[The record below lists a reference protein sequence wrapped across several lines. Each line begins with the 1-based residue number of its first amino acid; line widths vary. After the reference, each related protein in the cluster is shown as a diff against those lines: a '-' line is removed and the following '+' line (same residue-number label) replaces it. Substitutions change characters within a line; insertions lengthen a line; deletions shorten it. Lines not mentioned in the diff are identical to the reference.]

1 VSGQGELAIG
11 AVADATGLA
20 VTAIRYYDEIGII
33 EPSSRVGGKRRFAS
47 ETVGRISFI
56 RRAQDAGF
64 SLDEIAHLLD
74 DRSGGWNQLVSN
86 KLDELSEKRARLDT
100 MIAMIEEIARC
111 GCEVV
116 SECPRLD
123 EC

>member
-1 VSGQGELAIG
+1 MSGQDELAIG

-33 EPSSRVGGKRRFAS
+33 EPSSRIGGKRRFAS

-64 SLDEIAHLLD
+64 SLDEIARLLD
-74 DRSGGWNQLVSN
+74 DRSGGWNQLVTD
-86 KLDELSEKRARLDT
+86 KLDELSERRARLDE
-100 MIAMIEEIARC
+100 MIAMIEEMARC

-116 SECPRLD
+116 AECPRLD
-123 EC
+123 EG